1 MIEGCHMSAVWAS
14 VVAVVGT
21 LLGSFTT
28 YGFQRRNAIRAEDIA
43 RAERLRQERIAAYS
57 ECAGAL
63 ADLRRGLVT
72 LWLRKSD
79 SGDTAAAYGEADRLG
94 SLAHA
99 AKLRLELVSARPEPL
114 LDAAAA
120 QVNDLIKA
128 ENLPDLRSRER
139 AVEGA
144 LSAFIADAAARLLT
158 DYHGG
163 VSRR

>member
-1 MIEGCHMSAVWAS
+1 MHVRWWS
-14 VVAVVGT
+14 
-21 LLGSFTT
+21 
-28 YGFQRRNAIRAEDIA
+28 
-43 RAERLRQERIAAYS
+43 
-57 ECAGAL
+57 
-63 ADLRRGLVT
+63 
-72 LWLRKSD
+72 
-79 SGDTAAAYGEADRLG
+79 
-94 SLAHA
+94 A

-114 LDAAAA
+114 LDTATA

-128 ENLPDLRSRER
+128 ENLTDLKSRER